1 MSCCCHA
8 GWDYE
13 YIGGVVLREDVP
25 MRIRTMKIHAIGQ
38 IGSSAAERELMHLGS
53 YLTVRYF

>member
-1 MSCCCHA
+1 
-8 GWDYE
+8 
-13 YIGGVVLREDVP
+13 
-25 MRIRTMKIHAIGQ
+25 MKIHAIGQ